1 MDPADLMSRLPFD
14 APAGGPHF
22 AQALIRGGVISSVD
36 EAFATYLTG
45 GRYYVGRR
53 DTPVERAIEMI
64 AEAGGVTVLAHPFA
78 RSRGPIVTADVVR
91 SLSEAGLG
99 GVEVDHPDHDADTRA
114 SLRSLATELDLLVT
128 GSSDY
133 HGTNKTVRLG
143 AETTAPEMLDALA
156 ERATGGKILVG

>member
-1 MDPADLMSRLPFD
+1 MT
-14 APAGGPHF
+14 
-22 AQALIRGGVISSVD
+22 SVD

-45 GRYYVGRR
+45 GRYYVGRT

-91 SLSEAGLG
+91 ELAAAGLG
-99 GVEVDHPDHDADTRA
+99 GVEVDHPDHDAPTRT
-114 SLRSLATELDLLVT
+114 SLRSLADELGLLVT

-143 AETTAPEMLDALA
+143 AETTSPEMLDALA
-156 ERATGGKILVG
+156 SRATGGKILVG